1 MQPLPRRLALAIALS
16 AAIGAAHADTTPRTL
31 PFAQDW
37 TNITQ
42 ITANDSW
49 SGVPGIVGY
58 RGDGLAAGS
67 GVDPQLVLGADA
79 AGVVDVNA
87 NQALPNTFSTGGV
100 TEFHLAD
107 AVVALSGSGTARA
120 PYIRI
125 HLNTVGATGIQ
136 VSYKLRDLDGSTD
149 NSVQPVALQYRVGGS
164 GDFTNVPAA
173 FVADASAG
181 PSLATLVT
189 PVSVTLPA
197 AVDNQ
202 PLVELRI
209 MTTDAV
215 GNDEWIGIDDISI
228 VATGG
233 GGDDPAISVSNG
245 SVAEGDAGTSP
256 MFFQV
261 TLSAPAGAGGVEFDY
276 ATADGSA
283 IAGSDYVAAAG
294 TATIAEG
301 ASSVALSVSVNG
313 DTAVE
318 PDETFSLV
326 LSSFTGAV
334 AGSVEGTGTIVNDD
348 FVIVPIA
355 QIQGPG
361 ALSPFAGQVVV
372 TEGIVT
378 ARKNNGFFMQTADG
392 QDDGDAAT
400 SEGIFVFTAGAPSA
414 AATVG
419 NRVRVQATVEEYI
432 PAADP
437 WQLPMTELTFATVTQ
452 LGTGHALPAP
462 VVLAVDSVLPDGGLD
477 QLEPYEGMRVSIPS
491 ATVVAP
497 TRGNTNEANATSTG
511 NGQFAVVVTGV
522 PRPLRES
529 GIQVPDPD
537 PSGST
542 ATAIPRWDFNPEII
556 AVDSDT
562 IGAPQANLAA
572 GCRIID
578 GTLTGPLDYTFRRYT
593 IYPEGALATACDG
606 FDLPRGSVVPS
617 EDHATF
623 ATYNLQ
629 RFFDTVNDPATS
641 DPVLTADA
649 FASRLNKAS
658 LGIRAYMH
666 APDVI
671 GVSEV
676 ENLGALQALATKINA
691 DTVALGQPDPGY
703 VAYLEEGNDVG
714 GIDVGFLVKAGEI
727 GAALP
732 RVDVL
737 AVEQV
742 GVDITWT
749 YAGTGASSLLNDRP
763 PLVLDAVVNFADG
776 RALPITVVTV
786 HQRSL
791 SDVNSE
797 DAAGTGTLGDRVRQ
811 KRQLQAEFLAGMLQ
825 DMQAADP
832 ARAIVVLGDFNAF
845 EFNDGYADIMGTVI
859 GMPSADATTAVN
871 GDGADL
877 VDPDLFNATHMLAP
891 SERYSFVFDNNA
903 QSLDHVL
910 VNNAALGSAINSWT
924 ISHARLNAD
933 FPETARNDANS
944 AARLSDH
951 DPSVLMLRLNALT
964 FADMAAVVTT
974 PQPAI
979 AVGGTLRYVVSAS
992 NAGPDAAQSPGVGFA
1007 VNAALPDLTI
1017 VAPSGWTCDPASVAG
1032 NQTSSACSA
1041 DSLAASQS
1049 ASFDVSATAT
1059 PATGGTVVTLTA
1071 AATSQTEDTDATND
1085 SSSGAV
1091 SVEAQADLGVMV
1103 SGPTS
1108 YVRGAAGPGY
1118 AVAVAN
1124 HGPSGAAEAS
1134 VAINVSLAKARV
1146 ALLPA
1151 PGWTCE
1157 ALPTQ
1162 LFAVTCSPSGGSLA
1176 NGATGQF
1183 TLTVDT
1189 GGKLMAPVFEVR
1201 ADVSS
1206 AATDPVAGNNAAAVR
1221 VQGARAP

>member
-1 MQPLPRRLALAIALS
+1 MQPLPRRLALVIALS
-16 AAIGAAHADTTPRTL
+16 AAIGAAHADTTPQTL

-37 TNITQ
+37 TDIAQ
-42 ITANDSW
+42 ITANDDW

-58 RGDGLAAGS
+58 LGAGLTSANS
-67 GVDPQLVLGADA
+67 VDPQTVLAADA
-79 AGVVDVNA
+79 AGVIDVIA
-87 NQALPNTFSTGGV
+87 NQTNTSISNGGV
-100 TEFHLAD
+100 AEFHTPD
-107 AVVALSGSGTARA
+107 PVVAMQGSGSANA

-125 HLNTVGATGIQ
+125 HLSTVGSTGIK
-136 VSYKLRDLDGSTD
+136 VAYNVRDLDGSAD
-149 NSVQPVALQYRVGGS
+149 NAVQQVALQYRVGGT

-173 FVADASAG
+173 FVADATAG
-181 PSLATLVT
+181 PSLAGLVT
-189 PVSVTLPA
+189 AVSVTLPA

-202 PLVELRI
+202 ALVELRI
-209 MTTDAV
+209 MTANAT
-215 GNDEWIGIDDISI
+215 GNDEWVGIDDIS
-228 VATGG
+228 VTATGSG
-233 GGDDPAISVSNG
+233 GGDPAISVSNG
-245 SVAEGDAGTSP
+245 SVAEGDTGTSP
-256 MFFQV
+256 MFFQA
-261 TLSAPAGAGGVEFDY
+261 TLSAPAGPGGVVFNY

-283 IAGSDYVAAAG
+283 SAGSDYLAASG
-294 TATIAEG
+294 TVNIVEG
-301 ASSVALSVSVNG
+301 ASSAVLSVQVIG
-313 DTAVE
+313 DAMVE

-348 FVIVPIA
+348 FTIVPIA

-361 ALSPFAGQVVV
+361 ALSPLAGQVVV

-378 ARKNNGFFMQTADG
+378 ARKNNGFFLQTADG
-392 QDDGDAAT
+392 QDDGDDAT

-437 WQLPMTELTFATVTQ
+437 YQLPMTELTFATVTQ

-462 VVLAVDSVLPDGGLD
+462 VVLAADSVLPGGALD
-477 QLEPYEGMRVSIPS
+477 QLEPYEGMRVRIPS

-497 TRGNTNEANATSTG
+497 TRGNTNEANATATG

-537 PSGST
+537 PSGTT
-542 ATAIPRWDFNPEII
+542 ATAIPRWDFNPEVI

-572 GCRIID
+572 GCRIVD
-578 GTLTGPLDYTFRRYT
+578 GTLTGPLDYGFRRYT
-593 IYPEGALATACDG
+593 IYPEAALATACDG
-606 FDLPRGSVVPS
+606 LDQPRGAVVPS
-617 EDHATF
+617 ADHATF

-629 RFFDTVNDPATS
+629 RFFDTVNDPAIS
-641 DPVLTADA
+641 EPVLTADA
-649 FASRLNKAS
+649 FAGRLNKAS

-676 ENLGALQALATKINA
+676 ENLGALQALAAKVNA

-732 RVDVL
+732 RVEVL
-737 AVEQV
+737 SVEQV
-742 GVDITWT
+742 GADTTWT
-749 YAGTGASSLLNDRP
+749 YAGTGATSLLNDRP

-776 RALPITVVTV
+776 RALPVTVVTV

-791 SDVNSE
+791 NDVDSE
-797 DAAGTGTLGDRVRQ
+797 EAAGTGTLGDRVRQ
-811 KRQLQAEFLAGMLQ
+811 KRQLQAEFLAGVLQ

-877 VDPDLFNATHMLAP
+877 VEPDLFNATHMLAP

-903 QSLDHVL
+903 QSLDHIL
-910 VNNAALGSAINSWT
+910 VSYGTLASPLLNSWT

-933 FPETARNDANS
+933 FPETARNDVGS
-944 AARLSDH
+944 PARLSDH
-951 DPSVLMLRLNALT
+951 DPSVLMLRLTALT

-974 PQPAI
+974 PQSAI
-979 AVGGTLRYVVSAS
+979 AVAGTLRYVVSAS

-1007 VNAALPDLTI
+1007 IDAELPDLVI
-1017 VAPSGWTCDPASVAG
+1017 VAPTGWTCDPASVSTG
-1032 NQTSSACSA
+1032 QTSSACSA
-1041 DSLAASQS
+1041 DSLAASQ
-1049 ASFDVSATAT
+1049 AATFEVSAIAT
-1059 PATGGTVVTLTA
+1059 PATGGNVVTLTA
-1071 AATSQTEDTDATND
+1071 AATSQTVDPDAGND
-1085 SSSGAV
+1085 SDSVGV
-1091 SVEAQADLGVMV
+1091 SVEAQADLGVTV
-1103 SGPTS
+1103 TGPAT
-1108 YVRGAAGPGY
+1108 YVRNGAGPGY
-1118 AVAVAN
+1118 AVVVAN
-1124 HGPSGAAEAS
+1124 HGPSPAAEAA
-1134 VAINVSLAKARV
+1134 VAIDVSLPSARV
-1146 ALLPA
+1146 TMLP
-1151 PGWTCE
+1151 PSGWTCQT
-1157 ALPTQ
+1157 LPTS
-1162 LFAVTCSPSGGSLA
+1162 LFSATCTVDGGTLLASGTA
-1176 NGATGQF
+1176 QF
-1183 TLTVDT
+1183 TLAVTT
-1189 GGKLMAPVFEVR
+1189 SGKLMAPFFNVKAE
-1201 ADVSS
+1201 VSS
-1206 AATDPVAGNNAAAVR
+1206 AATDPVAGNNAAAIR
-1221 VQGARAP
+1221 VQGTRAP